1 MTTLRIVAFGANK
14 QNVAPVNATKQPT
27 LGEVRGKM
35 KACENKCDLGQRQ
48 VNDLTMTS
56 NGYTALN
63 TLLIVIGVI
72 ILVPLAIL
80 VSAYALVGLLPLVV
94 IGLTLAILAA
104 RKDSETDDAKSK
116 LKSNEIEHYAL
127 QQELRSIS
135 KARSVLS
142 R

>member
-1 MTTLRIVAFGANK
+1 MTTLRVVAFGGNK

-27 LGEVRGKM
+27 LEEVRGKM
-35 KACENKCDLGQRQ
+35 KVCENNCDLGQRQ
-48 VNDLTMTS
+48 VNDLRMTS

-63 TLLIVIGVI
+63 TLLLVIGVI

-104 RKDSETDDAKSK
+104 RKDSEADDAKFH
-116 LKSNEIEHYAL
+116 LKSNEIQRHVL
-127 QQELRSIS
+127 KQDLISI
-135 KARSVLS
+135 KKNC
-142 R
+142 